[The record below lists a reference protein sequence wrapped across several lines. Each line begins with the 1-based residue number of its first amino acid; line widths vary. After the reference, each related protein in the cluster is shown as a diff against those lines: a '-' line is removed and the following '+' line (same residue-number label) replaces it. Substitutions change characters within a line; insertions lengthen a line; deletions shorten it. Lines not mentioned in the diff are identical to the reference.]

1 MEDKSPFMHK
11 KNNDKYTKKIEKDG
25 YLILR
30 EYLSKKKCT
39 FYKKKLE
46 AHHNKFAKS
55 YANREINKNSLANK
69 TNEKVV
75 FNLHNKDLAWFKLFE
90 DKKILNII
98 SPLLKKGSYLN
109 NEPFYLNNIS
119 ARSPMKG
126 NKGQQLH
133 LDSNLAGSNYC
144 MTMNVMWYLDDYNL
158 QDGTTR
164 IVPKSHKFQKY
175 AKNGKRYKNEI
186 LLNGKAGDVL
196 IFNGNLWHGGSSKS
210 SDNTRWALILGYSR
224 WFMKPSFDYMFN
236 TPLNI
241 FNKMTKSQKLL
252 LGFNLIPPKDEFT
265 RMRRISK
272 KFERPF
278 FNIAKKN

>member
-11 KNNDKYTKKIEKDG
+11 KNNAEYTKKIEKDG

-46 AHHNKFAKS
+46 AHHNKFAKN
-55 YANREINKNSLANK
+55 YANREVSKNSLANK
-69 TNEKVV
+69 TSEKVV

-186 LLNGKAGDVL
+186 FLNGKAGDVL

-210 SDNTRWALILGYSR
+210 SDKTRWALILGYSR
-224 WFMKPSFDYMFN
+224 WFMKPSFDYMLN

-241 FNKMTKSQKLL
+241 YNKMTKSQKLL

-265 RMRRISK
+265 RMRRVSK